1 MRRSLADNNGKRVAR
16 FSVRSVRA
24 SGARRDLQQ
33 FAGSRPLL
41 AGRLYGV
48 ATFRSSIA
56 SELTNTA
63 TTRMNVEDREKEIA
77 MYALNQMSRTT
88 QRTVC
93 TVVSAVIV
101 ALWLGLGAY
110 GAETVAH
117 PGYSVTVTQI
127 Q

>member
-1 MRRSLADNNGKRVAR
+1 MLAINYGKAVAEICPICPLLTRIRRVPR
-16 FSVRSVRA
+16 
-24 SGARRDLQQ
+24 Q
-33 FAGSRPLL
+33 FAGNPPQLT
-41 AGRLYGV
+41 GRLSSS
-48 ATFRSSIA
+48 ATFPRNIA
-56 SELTNTA
+56 SQFTNTA
-63 TTRMNVEDREKEIA
+63 ITRMTLKIESKEIA

-101 ALWLGLGAY
+101 ALWLSLGAY
-110 GAETVAH
+110 GAESVAH

>member
-1 MRRSLADNNGKRVAR
+1 MCPPIRRIRRVPR
-16 FSVRSVRA
+16 
-24 SGARRDLQQ
+24 G
-33 FAGSRPLL
+33 FAGNAPQL
-41 AGRLYGV
+41 AGRLSWR
-48 ATFRSSIA
+48 ATFFRSIA

-63 TTRMNVEDREKEIA
+63 ITRMTVKIESKEIA
-77 MYALNQMSRTT
+77 MYALNQMSQTT

-101 ALWLGLGAY
+101 TLWLSLGAY
-110 GAETVAH
+110 GAEMAAH

>member
-1 MRRSLADNNGKRVAR
+1 MRHSLAANNGKPVAR
-16 FSVRSVRA
+16 SGVRCVRV
-24 SGARRDLQQ
+24 SHARRSPQR
-33 FAGSRPLL
+33 FAGSRPQLT
-41 AGRLYGV
+41 GRLYGA
-48 ATFRSSIA
+48 ATFRGSIA

-63 TTRMNVEDREKEIA
+63 ITRMMLKTEREEIA
-77 MYALNQMSRTT
+77 MYALTQMSRTT

-101 ALWLGLGAY
+101 ALWLSLGAY

>member
-1 MRRSLADNNGKRVAR
+1 MLADDYGKQVAQR
-16 FSVRSVRA
+16 CPICPPRTFVRRA
-24 SGARRDLQQ
+24 PRR
-33 FAGSRPLL
+33 FAGNRRQL
-41 AGRLYGV
+41 AGRLSST
-48 ATFRSSIA
+48 ATFPRSIA

-63 TTRMNVEDREKEIA
+63 ITRMTLKIESKEIA
-77 MYALNQMSRTT
+77 MYALNQMSQTT

-101 ALWLGLGAY
+101 ALWLSLGAY
-110 GAETVAH
+110 GAEMAAH